1 MEARL
6 VQVPPYCKLA
16 WYIEKDGYESL
27 EFETVLEG
35 FEIIDEIF
43 KKGIIDEQEKI
54 DLEKLISKTELSK
67 RNAVVY
73 TQRKGVQ
80 KLPFQEKFIWN

>member
-16 WYIEKDGYESL
+16 WYIEKDDYESL

-35 FEIIDEIF
+35 FEIVDEIF
-43 KKGIIDEQEKI
+43 KKGIIDEQEKT

-73 TQRKGVQ
+73 TQRRGVQ

>member
-6 VQVPPYCKLA
+6 MQVPSDCELA

-27 EFETVLEG
+27 QFETDLEG
-35 FEIIDEIF
+35 FEIVDEMF
-43 KKGIIDEQEKI
+43 TKKIIDEKEK
-54 DLEKLISKTELSK
+54 LNLTELISKTELSK

-73 TQRKGVQ
+73 TQRRGVL